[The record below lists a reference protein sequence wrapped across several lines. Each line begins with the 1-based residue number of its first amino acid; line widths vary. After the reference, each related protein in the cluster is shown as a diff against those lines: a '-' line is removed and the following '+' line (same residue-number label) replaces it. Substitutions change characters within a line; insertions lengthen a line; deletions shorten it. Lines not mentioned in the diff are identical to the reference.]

1 MQSIR
6 LPIFGASL
14 AALCALASPAL
25 AQQKWE
31 PNKPIEIIVN
41 AGAGGATD
49 QLARTIQAVCA
60 KHNLTTQPF
69 IVTIKPGA
77 GGAEGMMDAKNSKGD
92 ATKLFIGNTGLYAL
106 PLATKLPFN
115 WRDLTP
121 VAVIAMDEFCLWVN
135 AEAPYKT
142 PKEYLDAVKA
152 AGPNSIKMGGTAAL
166 REDQI
171 LTAMIDAKA
180 GTKFAYIPYK
190 SGAEAA
196 VQLVGKHID
205 SNVNN
210 PSENVSQWKAGQVR
224 PLCIFDKERSE
235 YKEKITATQ
244 AWSDIPTAKELG
256 FDIDYLMLRGIFLP
270 GGCTPEQTAYYVDL
284 LKKVVGTPE
293 WKDYMSQNALKSVF
307 LSGKE
312 FTDFLAKDEAM
323 HKEIMT
329 TAGFTSGQN

>member
-1 MQSIR
+1 MNSFR
-6 LPIFGASL
+6 LRYSAAGLAVAACFTGSL
-14 AALCALASPAL
+14 A

-31 PNKPIEIIVN
+31 PTKPIEIIVN

-49 QLARTIQAVCA
+49 QLARTIQSVCA
-60 KHNLTTQPF
+60 KHNLTKQPF
-69 IVTIKPGA
+69 IVTIKSGA
-77 GGAEGMMDAKNSKGD
+77 GGAEGMMDVKNSKGD
-92 ATKLFIGNTGLYAL
+92 ANKLFIGNTGLYAL
-106 PLATKLPFN
+106 PLAAKLPFN

-135 AEAPYKT
+135 SEAPYKT
-142 PKEYLDAVKA
+142 PKEYLDAVKT
-152 AGPNSIKMGGTAAL
+152 AGPNTIKMGGTAAM

-180 GTKFAYIPYK
+180 GTKFTYIPYK

-235 YKEKITATQ
+235 YKGKVTPTQ

-256 FDIDYLMLRGIFLP
+256 LDVDYLMLRGIFLP
-270 GGCTPEQTAYYVDL
+270 GGCTAEQTAYYVDL
-284 LKKVVGTPE
+284 LKQMVGKPE
-293 WKDYMSQNALKSVF
+293 WKEYMENNALKSVF

-312 FTDFLAKDEAM
+312 FNAFLEKDEAM

-329 TAGFTSGQN
+329 TAGFTAAQN